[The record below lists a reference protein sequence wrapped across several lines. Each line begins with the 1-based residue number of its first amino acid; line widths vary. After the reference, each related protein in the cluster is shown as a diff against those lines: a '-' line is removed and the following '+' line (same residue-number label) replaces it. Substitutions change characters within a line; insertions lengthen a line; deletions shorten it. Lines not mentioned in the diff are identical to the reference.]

1 MVANRLSE
9 NESVQVALIEAGP
22 ASYPD
27 ADKPANYLALQGSPI
42 DWQFVSVPQDKAC
55 LSLQGQVCENSQET
69 TINDKENKIVQR
81 SIFEESNK

>member
-27 ADKPANYLALQGSPI
+27 ADKPANYLTLQGSPI
-42 DWQFVSVPQDKAC
+42 DWQFVSEPQDKAC
-55 LSLQGQVCENSQET
+55 LSLQGQVCVNSVET
-69 TINDKENKIVQR
+69 TINDNENKIVR
-81 SIFEESNK
+81 SSKH